1 MLELQL
7 LPRTERRMAVAGAGL
22 CLGLIAFGELGASAT
37 KGFSWDSRLLGFS
50 SKPGGGTLESAMNA
64 VAWGTMLVG
73 GVVAACVL
81 ILLLRR
87 RQVREIFFWV
97 LGLAGLVI
105 LDLTLKPLFH
115 RMPLS
120 HVGGGYS
127 FPSGNAI
134 ATMGGVAALVLL
146 FAGQAVW
153 RRTILVLG
161 YAAVALNGVA
171 IVYLRW
177 HYPSDVLAGWCVA
190 AAWIYGLW
198 LLVSPPRVR
207 RSERTLS

>member
-1 MLELQL
+1 MELQL

-22 CLGLIAFGELGASAT
+22 CLGLIVFGELGASAT
-37 KGFSWDSRLLGFS
+37 RGFSWDSRLLRFS
-50 SKPGGGTLESAMNA
+50 LPSGNSTFETAMNTA
-64 VAWGTMLVG
+64 AWGTMLVG
-73 GVVAACVL
+73 GVIAACVL
-81 ILLLRR
+81 ILLVRR
-87 RQVREIFFWV
+87 RQGREAFFWV
-97 LGLAGLVI
+97 LALAGLVV

-115 RMPLS
+115 RVPLS
-120 HVGGGYS
+120 HMGGYS

-134 ATMGGVAALVLL
+134 ATMGGVAALALL

-153 RRTILVLG
+153 RRTILLLG